1 MIKKSSLLLAAGIL
15 SLSST
20 TPLVATA
27 TEVTPSPQ
35 TKSTSSTPSKPLPST
50 LPPASSSK
58 GSAPQ
63 TSEPAST
70 PQSQS
75 TPRKNVASSQPSGTT
90 TQQQKKSTAQAQQ
103 SPSSNLADIASGTNG
118 TVAWNIDAAGTLHLG
133 AGTLADTNR
142 STSPWDSYKSDIKK
156 ISFDG
161 AVIAS
166 ENSSG
171 LFAQL
176 NDVNNIEGMNNF
188 NTSNVTYMNSMFS
201 GCSSLTTLDLSSF
214 DTSNVTRM
222 GSMFSG
228 CSSLTTLDLSSFDTS
243 NVIGRASM
251 SYMFQG
257 CSSLTTLDLSSFDTS
272 NVIYMSYMF
281 QGCSSLT
288 TLDLSSF
295 DTSSVIYMSYMFQ
308 GCSSLTTLDL
318 SSFDTLNVIDMGY
331 MLGEDPI
338 HKLSLGSKIKLGG
351 SVGLNSV
358 PINANY
364 TGKWQSIGTGTPAS
378 PNGTWSGDTAD
389 LISRSQTGVADTY
402 VWQPIKRPA
411 QDVTVE
417 YVDENGRKLPN
428 VSSQTISGNI
438 GDPYDATTNAYKL
451 KIPGYTLDESKLPA
465 NGKGTLSDQAQTVTY
480 VYKENSTPPSKQEV
494 VNVYRLYNKKS
505 MEHLYTADAYEYK
518 HLPELSSD
526 WVREGINFKEYKK
539 SDSTTVTVHR
549 VYNPKSGEHLN
560 TTDSTEVKVL
570 TSKGWKS
577 EGVAFYTPKAG
588 GKPVYR
594 LFNPKAGIGAHFMT
608 ADSYE

>member
-188 NTSNVTYMNSMFS
+188 NTSNVTYM
-201 GCSSLTTLDLSSF
+201 
-214 DTSNVTRM
+214 
-222 GSMFSG
+222 
-228 CSSLTTLDLSSFDTS
+228 
-243 NVIGRASM
+243 
-251 SYMFQG
+251 
-257 CSSLTTLDLSSFDTS
+257 
-272 NVIYMSYMF
+272 
-281 QGCSSLT
+281 
-288 TLDLSSF
+288 
-295 DTSSVIYMSYMFQ
+295 
-308 GCSSLTTLDL
+308 
-318 SSFDTLNVIDMGY
+318 
-331 MLGEDPI
+331 
-338 HKLSLGSKIKLGG
+338 
-351 SVGLNSV
+351 
-358 PINANY
+358 
-364 TGKWQSIGTGTPAS
+364 
-378 PNGTWSGDTAD
+378 
-389 LISRSQTGVADTY
+389 
-402 VWQPIKRPA
+402 
-411 QDVTVE
+411 
-417 YVDENGRKLPN
+417 
-428 VSSQTISGNI
+428 
-438 GDPYDATTNAYKL
+438 
-451 KIPGYTLDESKLPA
+451 
-465 NGKGTLSDQAQTVTY
+465 
-480 VYKENSTPPSKQEV
+480 
-494 VNVYRLYNKKS
+494 
-505 MEHLYTADAYEYK
+505 
-518 HLPELSSD
+518 
-526 WVREGINFKEYKK
+526 
-539 SDSTTVTVHR
+539 
-549 VYNPKSGEHLN
+549 
-560 TTDSTEVKVL
+560 
-570 TSKGWKS
+570 
-577 EGVAFYTPKAG
+577 
-588 GKPVYR
+588 
-594 LFNPKAGIGAHFMT
+594 
-608 ADSYE
+608 